1 MSSWIRLVETAN
13 ETFAK
18 KDFSAAIKLY
28 ESCKDLSQK
37 SFLDNDSPA
46 NNIAS
51 HSVSIL
57 NLASTYLAIDNIEKA
72 TLELEN
78 FLSDIEQLLSSKKE
92 VLTREQVASL
102 NQAKSKTQVELLRC
116 MKYRLNAKRC
126 I

>member
-13 ETFAK
+13 QTFAK

-28 ESCKDLSQK
+28 ESCKGLSQK
-37 SFLDNDSPA
+37 IFLDNESPA

-57 NLASTYLAIDNIEKA
+57 NLASTYLAIGNIEKA
-72 TLELEN
+72 TLELEK
-78 FLSDIEQLLSSKKE
+78 FLSDIEQHLSSKKE
-92 VLTREQVASL
+92 VLTSEQVASL